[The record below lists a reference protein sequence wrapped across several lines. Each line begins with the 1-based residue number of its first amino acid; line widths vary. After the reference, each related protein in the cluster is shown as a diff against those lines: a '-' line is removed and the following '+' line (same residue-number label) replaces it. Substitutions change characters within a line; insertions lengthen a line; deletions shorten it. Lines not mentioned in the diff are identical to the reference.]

1 MLTGHNIVYFGP
13 GKWEGMWRNRHQLMF
28 RFARK
33 NKVMYVEPVFTIH
46 KLRKQLRQGYR
57 GVSEI
62 WHDARHAGVTRAAE
76 NLYIYHSPAYIP
88 IFGRFPL
95 DKITWWSWNLCF
107 KQTMKRLGFIRPII
121 WLSQPKMT
129 HFVGNYNE
137 TLTIYHIVD
146 EYLAYGDM
154 NLERRA
160 RLQSAEHQILKKV
173 DLVIVVSKKLLQT
186 KGIFNKNT
194 YVVPNG
200 VDYASYDLTL
210 LSNEPLPADVARLP
224 KPIIGY
230 SGLISARLDLNLLR
244 HIASTNPEW
253 SLALIGDIDDRGC
266 ERELEGLRQ
275 LTNVHFLGLKKIEQV
290 PYYIKAFDVGI
301 IPYII
306 NEETENLSPLKLYDF
321 MAAGKPVVT
330 TDFPTAREFKDIVYV
345 ADRKE
350 TFTRRIDEA
359 LCEKDDSLYV
369 KRRRTASQNTWD
381 HRVSQLSRLIE
392 SRLTDRSVT

>member
-13 GKWEGMWRNRHQLMF
+13 GKWNGMWRNRHQLMS
-28 RFARK
+28 RFARH
-33 NKVMYVEPVFTIH
+33 NKVLYVEPVVYLKKVRH
-46 KLRKQLRQGYR
+46 LLRQRRSGWNEFWQAAKQKR
-57 GVSEI
+57 I
-62 WHDARHAGVTRAAE
+62 TKAAE

-88 IFGRFPL
+88 ISGRFPL
-95 DKITWWSWNLCF
+95 DKITWWSWNLRFEQTLRTLCF
-107 KQTMKRLGFIRPII
+107 SRPII
-121 WLSQPKMT
+121 WLSQPQMT

-137 TLTIYHIVD
+137 TLTIYHVVD
-146 EYLAYGDM
+146 EYLAYGDI

-173 DLVIVVSKKLLQT
+173 DLVIVVSKKLFKT

-200 VDYASYDLTL
+200 MDYASYDLAL

-244 HIASTNPEW
+244 YIASTNPEW
-253 SLALIGDIDDRGC
+253 SFVLIGVIDNRGC
-266 ERELEGLRQ
+266 KRELGRLRE
-275 LTNVHFLGLKKIEQV
+275 LNNVHFLGLKEIKQV

-301 IPYII
+301 IPYMI

-321 MAAGKPVVT
+321 MAAGKPIVT
-330 TDFPTAREFKDIVYV
+330 TNFPAAQEVKDLIYI

-350 TFTRRIDEA
+350 TFTRRIDVA
-359 LCEKDDSLYV
+359 LREKDDSLYV
-369 KRRRTASQNTWD
+369 KRRCTASQNTWD